1 MEDGWSCGGHHLFL
15 PTALQP
21 GRATMVQV
29 MELQTPLGLPTSEIC
44 GRANAMSRVGCCQ
57 ASAGAGCDTKKWGC
71 IYFQGEF
78 TPCTPQR
85 SAGWWRSKRFGTQI
99 HTNPG
104 AEMSRKVSAGHP
116 TVPGHPGP
124 TCSRW
129 AGGHSLGTVGYQV
142 EPAGD
147 KKWFL
152 PSTTSFLLPQ
162 GGQARAGSS
171 GKLPNVGSRR
181 AKVGQEISEQT

>member
-1 MEDGWSCGGHHLFL
+1 MH
-15 PTALQP
+15 PTTFSWVVEIQ
-21 GRATMVQV
+21 MV
-29 MELQTPLGLPTSEIC
+29 
-44 GRANAMSRVGCCQ
+44 
-57 ASAGAGCDTKKWGC
+57 WG
-71 IYFQGEF
+71 
-78 TPCTPQR
+78 
-85 SAGWWRSKRFGTQI
+85 
-99 HTNPG
+99 HTNPR
-104 AEMSRKVSAGHP
+104 AEMSRKVTAGHP

-162 GGQARAGSS
+162 GGQARARSS

-181 AKVGQEISEQT
+181 AKVGQEISEQTCEAAKTTWSRIAPSVAGGRQ